1 MSSPSNPSG
10 ELFNALVANS
20 ADAVVLLNEVG
31 EIVFISESSRRLLGY
46 TLEERLGHS
55 GWDMVHADDQPAV
68 RAAFKECL
76 RKPRMAITAEFRN
89 RHKDGTWRYIEAVA
103 VNRLDEP
110 AVSAIVVN
118 YRDITTRHHAEEGLR
133 SSEERLR
140 HIVEHAQDLIYYCD
154 PSGRFTYVNPAAA
167 RVMKYSED
175 ELLGRHFL
183 TLIRPDYRQEASN
196 VYSAQMAN
204 RTPNTYFEFPSVTR
218 DGETVWIGQHV
229 QIVYHAGVIVAVHA
243 IARDITRQKE
253 AEERLRASEG
263 KYRSLIE
270 HAAFG
275 IYTST
280 EDGRILEAN
289 PAMARMLGYGSPA
302 ELMTANMVDFYQSP
316 ADRQALIARNR
327 HQPGG
332 SDELRWKRKDGH
344 PILVRLTTIKTE
356 VQPGELE
363 RYETIA
369 EDVTDRRALEDQ
381 LRQAQKME
389 AVGRLA
395 RGIAHD
401 FNNILA
407 AIVGA
412 SELLVAQCPE
422 GHPSR
427 IEAAEIRK
435 AAERGAALTRQLLA
449 FSRPRA
455 LEPQVFDA
463 YAQIAGIETTLRR
476 IVGGGVAL
484 TLRAIG
490 EPPYVKADPGQLEQV
505 LMNLVVN
512 ARDAMP
518 DGGTLEIRV
527 DSFDVSEHN
536 AARYPG
542 LPIYRFARIAVQ
554 DSGVGMDAELRSHVF
569 EPFFT
574 TKEASKGTGLG
585 LSIVYSIAKEAGGTV
600 TCTSAPGRGATF
612 EVLLPAVSQPPRAN
626 PQPPISIP

>member
-1 MSSPSNPSG
+1 MLNPSDPAG
-10 ELFNALVANS
+10 ELFHALIENS

-31 EIVFISESSRRLLGY
+31 EIAFISEPSQRLLGY
-46 TLEERLGHS
+46 TSEERLGHS
-55 GWDMVHADDQPAV
+55 AWDMVHANDQPTV
-68 RAAFKECL
+68 RAAFRECL
-76 RKPRMAITAEFRN
+76 RKPRMPITASFRN
-89 RHKDGTWRYIEAVA
+89 RHKDGSWRYIEAVA

-110 AVSAIVVN
+110 AVGAVVVN
-118 YRDITTRHHAEEGLR
+118 YRDITARHDAEEALR
-133 SSEERLR
+133 SNEERLR

-154 PSGRFTYVNPAAA
+154 PRGVFTYVNPAAA
-167 RVMKYSED
+167 RVMKYSEL

-183 TLIRPDYRQEASN
+183 TLIRPDYRRAASDL
-196 VYSAQMAN
+196 YSSQLTN
-204 RTPNTYFEFPSVTR
+204 GTPNTYFEFPALSK
-218 DGETVWIGQHV
+218 DGQTVWIGQHV
-229 QIVYHAGVIVAVHA
+229 QIVYESAAIVAVHA

-253 AEERLRASEG
+253 AEERLRASEA
-263 KYRSLIE
+263 KYRALIQR
-270 HAAFG
+270 AAFG

-289 PAMARMLGYGSPA
+289 PAMARMLGYDSPA
-302 ELMTANMVDFYQSP
+302 DLMKANMVDFYESP
-316 ADRQALIARNR
+316 ADRHALIEQNR

-332 SDELRWKRKDGH
+332 SAELRWKRKDGH

-356 VQPGELE
+356 VPPGAQEH
-363 RYETIA
+363 YETIA
-369 EDVTDRRALEDQ
+369 EDITDRRALEEQ

-395 RGIAHD
+395 RGVAHD

-412 SELLVAQCPE
+412 SELLAAQYRE

-427 IEAAEIRK
+427 VEAEEIRQ

-449 FSRPRA
+449 FSRPQTF
-455 LEPQVFDA
+455 EPQVIDLQ
-463 YAQIAGIETTLRR
+463 AQIASLETTLRR
-476 IVGGGVAL
+476 ILGNAVTL
-484 TLRAIG
+484 TLRTLG
-490 EPPYVKADPGQLEQV
+490 DPVYVKVDPGQLQQV
-505 LMNLVVN
+505 LMNLVIN

-527 DSFDVSEHN
+527 DSFDVDEHN

-542 LPIYRFARIAVQ
+542 LPAYRYARIAVQ
-554 DSGVGMDAELRSHVF
+554 DSGFGMDAELRSHVF

-600 TCTSAPGRGATF
+600 TCLSAPGKGTTF
-612 EVLLPAVSQPPRAN
+612 EVILPVVSSPRSPVVSPARL
-626 PQPPISIP
+626 